1 MLKNKIEKGKPV
13 WIDCADELRDLVECE
28 ENASLN
34 QVLKQIIKEFKLM
47 SDCLSL
53 ISTDEYK
60 IHPNIEYVPN
70 NFLESL
76 HPEWKYDIA
85 LRRELNFDFELNV
98 KPKLEK
104 IFEKKKE

>member
-1 MLKNKIEKGKPV
+1 MSKNGKPV
-13 WIDCADELRDLVECE
+13 WIDCSNELRDLVECE
-28 ENASLN
+28 ENTSLN

-60 IHPNIEYVPN
+60 IPNNVEYVKN

-76 HPEWKYDIA
+76 HPEWTYDIS
-85 LRRELNFDFELNV
+85 LRRENNLFFEEYT
-98 KPKLEK
+98 KQKLYK
-104 IFEKKKE
+104 ISDKVE